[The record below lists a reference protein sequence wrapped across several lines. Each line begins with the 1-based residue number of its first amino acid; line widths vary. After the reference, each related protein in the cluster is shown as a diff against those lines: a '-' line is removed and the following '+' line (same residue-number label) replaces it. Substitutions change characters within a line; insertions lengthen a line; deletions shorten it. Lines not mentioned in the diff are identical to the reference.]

1 LLRLGKISFPK
12 AIKELRLNSNIPLE
26 NLMKKIAT
34 KSLSPVVTQNSNLS
48 PEDLLLLEG
57 YIQKCYQ
64 DMADPTVHAIAN
76 SDSMAEAGE
85 LLAVLNKFYASNHS
99 RSDFVNVVLYAILY
113 DALEK
118 HISNI
123 KKIPAFVQA
132 VQKTGLTWK

>member
-1 LLRLGKISFPK
+1 LWLGKISFPK

-118 HISNI
+118 HIRNI

>member
-1 LLRLGKISFPK
+1 MRLGKISFPK

-118 HISNI
+118 HIRNI

>member
-118 HISNI
+118 HIRNI

>member
-1 LLRLGKISFPK
+1 MRLGKISFPK

-99 RSDFVNVVLYAILY
+99 RSDFVNVVLYAILF

-118 HISNI
+118 HIRNI

>member
-99 RSDFVNVVLYAILY
+99 RSDFVNVVLYAILF

-118 HISNI
+118 HIRNI